1 MTRILLADHS
11 PHAQRMGER
20 ILRDEGFEVATVTDG
35 ETALLRLK
43 DLAPDLVLADISL
56 PSRNGYEV
64 CEYVKTSGKYP
75 QTRVILTAGP
85 VTAFDESRAQSAGSD
100 GFVRKPFEASVLLG
114 TLQPLVEKPEANSA
128 AKPDLKTDVAAKVLA
143 AFRPPPVVEPPPPKP
158 IDREQVRAA
167 VILALEASMITI
179 IENITDKVV
188 LALESE
194 TRPAASPQLK
204 PPAVEVKPAESKTA
218 SASAVKPAPPDKP
231 EIKTSP
237 VKPEV
242 KVPEVKAE
250 VKTDPKT
257 EVKTEARPEPP
268 APAPPPEEPVVRI
281 RTPMFRSLS

>member
-1 MTRILLADHS
+1 MNRILLADHS

-20 ILRDEGFEVATVTDG
+20 ILRDEGYEVAAVTDG

-85 VTAFDESRAQSAGSD
+85 VTAFDEARAQSAGSD

-114 TLQPLVEKPEANSA
+114 TVQPLIEKPETQATGKSEVKRDA
-128 AKPDLKTDVAAKVLA
+128 AVKTPAPAAPAPAVA
-143 AFRPPPVVEPPPPKP
+143 PPPQPKP

-188 LALESE
+188 VALDTE
-194 TRPAASPQLK
+194 TQPAAPAPPKIAPPEPKPAPVDLK
-204 PPAVEVKPAESKTA
+204 TAPVESKTVSASAPKPAPHATAAVKPSEVKP
-218 SASAVKPAPPDKP
+218 PDIKP
-231 EIKTSP
+231 E
-237 VKPEV
+237 
-242 KVPEVKAE
+242 
-250 VKTDPKT
+250 
-257 EVKTEARPEPP
+257 P
-268 APAPPPEEPVVRI
+268 APAPVPEEPVVRI
-281 RTPMFRSLS
+281 RTPLFRSLT

>member
-1 MTRILLADHS
+1 MSRILLADHS

-43 DLAPDLVLADISL
+43 DLAPDLILADISL

-85 VTAFDESRAQSAGSD
+85 VTAYDEARAQSAGSD
-100 GFVRKPFEASVLLG
+100 GFVRKPFEASILLG
-114 TLQPLVEKPEANSA
+114 TLQPLVEKPEVNAPSETQPAPMPASPMASKPAVTA
-128 AKPDLKTDVAAKVLA
+128 APTAP
-143 AFRPPPVVEPPPPKP
+143 RP

-188 LALESE
+188 VALEPE
-194 TRPAASPQLK
+194 TRPAAPV
-204 PPAVEVKPAESKTA
+204 AA
-218 SASAVKPAPPDKP
+218 KPAPPPPKP
-231 EIKTSP
+231 APAELKTVSAAAPKPAAP
-237 VKPEV
+237 V
-242 KVPEVKAE
+242 
-250 VKTDPKT
+250 T
-257 EVKTEARPEPP
+257 PP
-268 APAPPPEEPVVRI
+268 APAAEIKAEPASAAVAEPVVRI
-281 RTPMFRSLS
+281 RTPLFRSIT

>member
-1 MTRILLADHS
+1 MSRILLADHS

-75 QTRVILTAGP
+75 QTRVVLTAGP
-85 VTAFDESRAQSAGSD
+85 VTAYDEARAQSAGSD
-100 GFVRKPFEASVLLG
+100 GFIRKPFEASVLLG
-114 TLQPLVEKPEANSA
+114 TLQPLVEKPETNGAA
-128 AKPDLKTDVAAKVLA
+128 PTQAEAKPAAPVPAKPAVAAA
-143 AFRPPPVVEPPPPKP
+143 APAPKP

-188 LALESE
+188 VALEAES
-194 TRPAASPQLK
+194 RPAVPAPAK
-204 PPAVEVKPAESKTA
+204 IAPPPPP
-218 SASAVKPAPPDKP
+218 KPAPVELKAVSAAAPKP
-231 EIKTSP
+231 AAP
-237 VKPEV
+237 V
-242 KVPEVKAE
+242 
-250 VKTDPKT
+250 T
-257 EVKTEARPEPP
+257 PP
-268 APAPPPEEPVVRI
+268 APAAEIKTEPPPAPMPAEPVVRI
-281 RTPMFRSLS
+281 RTPLFRSIS